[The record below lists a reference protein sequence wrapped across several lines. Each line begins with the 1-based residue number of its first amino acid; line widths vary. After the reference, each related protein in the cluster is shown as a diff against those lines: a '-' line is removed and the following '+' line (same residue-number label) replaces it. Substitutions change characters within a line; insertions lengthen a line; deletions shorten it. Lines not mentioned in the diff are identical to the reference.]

1 MKSING
7 QYGDAVVK
15 RVVFDLFNQEEPG
28 ILQKK
33 RQLKRVWKFSQ
44 IFLSYYWI
52 NIICII

>member
-33 RQLKRVWKFSQ
+33 RQLKRV
-44 IFLSYYWI
+44 
-52 NIICII
+52 